1 MKLGIS
7 SKVKHINLI
16 TALAILLSTS
26 MSKAQQVSN
35 TNTNATSRSTFSYSV
50 QSSYGVVTNA
60 SASPNFKSENEAILK
75 LKSGS
80 FVTNKFG
87 TDEEKAS
94 AVFTATPTGANV
106 SLDGITAKNLLLID
120 DGTYFRS
127 SLVSVDNPDPNLPM
141 QATASALATH
151 SSSITVERS
160 ESNITQSF
168 STTF

>member
-1 MKLGIS
+1 MKTLLRLIIASIVIS
-7 SKVKHINLI
+7 LNTGKPSI
-16 TALAILLSTS
+16 
-26 MSKAQQVSN
+26 AQQVSN
-35 TNTNATSRSTFSYSV
+35 TNTNSTSKSTFSYSV
-50 QSSYGVVTNA
+50 QSTYGVTTTA

-87 TDEEKAS
+87 TEEEKAS

-106 SLDGITAKNLLLID
+106 SLDGITAKNLLLLD

-127 SLVSVDNPDPNLPM
+127 TLVSVDNPDPTLPM
-141 QATASALATH
+141 TASASALAIH
-151 SSSITVERS
+151 SSTLTVERS
-160 ESNITQSF
+160 ESNLVQSF